1 MEDLNILIGR
11 MEEAGMSV
19 EEIRARLKQLQ
30 VTNPELFQ
38 ESQVQ
43 TPQFQAQPQ
52 SFSNTT
58 LKIQENLQKTLKSL
72 EGYDPND
79 PEGIK
84 DMAKK
89 YGVTD
94 YNTPR
99 GRAEL
104 IDIQFR
110 EAEKKRKDKLYE
122 SPEKMIE
129 HYQKQVRSNPFN
141 KLVGGIASLF
151 GYDSYLDDITS
162 GHHISGDV
170 QNLMYETFG
179 TENLESMLDEIGL
192 GNGFDVGDIDQEKL
206 ARFVVAAQAME
217 MTPESQEYLDWNDAV
232 DKNYKE
238 NLKKGYGSVKANL
251 LALMTATADEPLGM
265 TSAAVKSMAQMFNL
279 SSFKAGAGAVGTVAA
294 GTWAATGGAGL
305 PSLIVTGPAAYFTAS
320 GVAMENAMTFT
331 NLVKEQLQ
339 ERGLEMTS
347 DNIMNVLNN
356 EEDQRVITNKSIGRG
371 MTVGSVEGLF
381 TLVGAKGAGQ
391 VFSKV
396 SSKVGT
402 GLTGRLTSGAAAGTV
417 GAAAEVSGGM
427 LGEVGGMTVE
437 GKALDLKEIWVE
449 GFAGLGTAPVTTTAG
464 VVSTMLKPPK
474 YTIGKKEYSRDKIKE
489 MLNDWSDQDVAM
501 ALKNNLLKI
510 ENDPT
515 LENEARKRANKFYI
529 DSQINKDITNKADR
543 ARIVELEMEIK
554 KLEGSKTNFDKQKL
568 SDLKAEQKELMDKY
582 VKADIAR
589 AEVFAAK
596 LGVDVVA
603 RSETDFIKFIDEFNK
618 DNETNYSTE
627 GLGSIITDKN
637 GKDTI
642 VINKDAA
649 SGSQRFTTGQHE
661 ILHAILK
668 KSLKKNDAITIK
680 LGQELKNYLDKIS
693 TKDLYL
699 KDGKGNFIRDKN
711 GQKIANSDFI
721 RRFNQYSQRVKS
733 DKMSEAALFEEVFT
747 LASEA
752 MTNGD
757 LTFEQNTFDKIIDLF
772 KQFYKQVFGGELVID
787 NAKDM
792 FNFIKEYNK
801 DFKAGRVKEQYKGKL
816 TFGKNLK
823 ERAKNIVL
831 DAKKTPQQKQSLAPG
846 VDPFEQYRLNPTERK
861 ETVNRLY
868 EEGGLNNL
876 GEIIKP
882 FLPIA
887 KDLVKSR
894 QRFDNVG
901 RQEREDLIDE
911 YTSATIEKLI
921 QHIQAFDPSKNKDFD
936 AYVNSY
942 VEFKRGTAAKQLQ
955 TKETKLTESQERKA
969 KKKVDDTVE
978 EVDTPPISSKITL
991 ETETQK
997 KFDTNVENLVV
1008 QATKLISLGKSPK
1021 QIQKFLQGKFRNQ
1034 NIAKDIKNT
1043 IKDKKVYKKFLED
1056 NFETFFNDVNVE
1068 TLNKRFRGDKNN
1080 PDLFS
1085 KSTDKRY
1092 QRSDTS
1098 QPYQFVKQ
1106 PWSQVKDQYLDYFLN
1121 DTPQNINNR
1130 KDKIVEEIS
1139 NYMSFEAAQEI
1150 TQSLNFTVNKDII
1163 ELSELKVDEI
1173 IDKTKAATNV
1183 RQRFSLTPDQL
1194 TILNKPENRKP
1205 VKEILGQY
1213 SVGKNGISTR
1223 RWYENNKLNVLG
1235 KIKNKKVRDII
1246 EKFVNEAEFILE
1258 KSKFSRFTVYM
1269 KTKFIGENEG
1279 VMDVIGKS
1287 FAAKN
1292 ETDQKQIARKTLE
1305 LFKTFSPA
1313 FLKKLGFGAQGGR
1326 VSISSFIRF
1335 GLTTRGMNVEGSPW
1349 VKDNKY
1355 AKELVEGAQKHLN
1368 KENVKLDNIESHKK
1382 LQTDADWNFLKHA
1395 IYKGSKLEK
1404 ETRGVLES
1412 NSKNKI
1418 NEIPWDAIKKH
1429 NKNAYK
1435 AMVIYNLKL
1444 AELLKNAHNIKNKED
1459 KAQAK
1464 ADITRMQQAT
1474 TGAIDSIFKGSVIVD
1489 FIEIIEGK
1497 KQFTGKESR
1506 LYIEHLQENAKSL
1519 VEFDKI
1525 NDQYMR
1531 GKINQNTYI
1540 TKALKIAKQMTISI
1554 NDSKNT
1560 VYMDNVSKVIDTKMK
1575 NGQDV
1580 ENAGMMKLGAIPPN
1594 KRKNFINVTTRKN
1607 LNDTLA
1613 ETMEINALAINKQ
1626 SFSLDIEKF
1635 KNYDKALE
1643 MARRKNPP
1651 KKGASFIDFDDTL
1664 ATTKSRIKYT
1674 IPRRLPDGRFN
1685 WKVVGFGAMSDT
1697 GSLTP
1702 AEFAKQHDS
1711 LTEAGAIFDYSE
1723 FNEVKGGKKGP
1734 FFNKAKA
1741 LKDKFGNSDIYIITA
1756 RPAESALAIQ
1766 RFLKGVG
1773 LDIKLEN
1780 IRGLE
1785 DGRPEAKA
1793 EVIVEMAALGYN
1805 DFLFADDAI
1814 QNVKAVQE
1822 VLDVLDVKGKT
1833 YQVEQKFSLD
1843 MDKKFNEILQENKGI
1858 DANARF
1864 SEAMA
1869 KVRGAKSDKFWSRLF
1884 VPPGAEDFMGMVY
1897 MMIGKG
1903 KKGER
1908 QKAFFKKALADPFAR
1923 AVTKMNNA
1931 KQAIENDYIA
1941 LNKEYKSIK
1950 KKLLKATDYNNFTFD
1965 QAIRVYLMDKNGIEI
1980 PGISKRDTKALIDI
1994 VKKDPKMVEYADG
2007 VSKIT
2012 GLEEGYTTPKDLSW
2026 LANTIESDLR
2036 NINIEVNRKKY
2047 LNQWIENKNIIFSKD
2062 NLNKIEALY
2071 GTSFVEALK
2080 DMLTRMETGYN
2091 RKLSKNG
2098 LVNGFQDWV
2107 NNSVG
2112 AVMFFNRR
2120 SALLQTISFAN
2131 FINWSDNNPLKFGA
2145 RVLDF
2150 PQFAKDFAM
2159 IFNSDMLKQRRKGL
2173 QTDVSAADIVNQAA
2187 NSKNKATALISY
2199 MLKKGF
2205 IFTQIADSFAI
2216 SLGGAPFYR
2225 NRFNTYKKQGM
2236 SDQVAHE
2243 KAFEDFQETSEV
2255 AQQSARPDLISMQQ
2269 ASTLGRTILA
2279 WQNTPMQYTR
2289 IMKKAFLDL
2298 VNRRGDAKTHISK
2311 IIYYGAIQN
2320 FIFTAMQS
2328 ALFALAFSDE
2338 EEEKEKQKYYRVA
2351 NSMADTILRGTGFY
2365 GAVASTI
2372 KNVGLEFIKQDKKG
2386 WKADHTYTL
2395 IQGLGISPPV
2405 STKARKAYDATQTW
2419 KYQKKQIMEG
2429 GFGLDNPGYE
2439 AVANLT
2445 TAATNI
2451 PVDRVIRDVNNA
2463 KAVLDNNNAAWQRIA
2478 IAFGWNTWNVGV
2490 GVDDIKKEKE
2500 KKKKKNTTGILIF
2513 D

>member
-1 MEDLNILIGR
+1 MEELNNLIGR

-19 EEIRARLKQLQ
+19 AEIRARLKQLQ
-30 VTNPELFQ
+30 VSNPELFQ

-43 TPQFQAQPQ
+43 MPQFQAQPQ
-52 SFSNTT
+52 TFSNTKQPDSYDSIVNDT
-58 LKIQENLQKTLKSL
+58 RLQLLGRFRAPVTKLKE
-72 EGYDPND
+72 EEYH
-79 PEGIK
+79 
-84 DMAKK
+84 
-89 YGVTD
+89 
-94 YNTPR
+94 
-99 GRAEL
+99 
-104 IDIQFR
+104 
-110 EAEKKRKDKLYE
+110 DKIE
-122 SPEKMIE
+122 TPEKLIE
-129 HYQKQVRSNPFN
+129 YYDQKIDANPMHQ
-141 KLVGGIASLF
+141 LVGGFASLIT
-151 GYDSYLDDITS
+151 GGNYDSYLDDVKSAAIRS
-162 GHHISGDV
+162 DV
-170 QNLMYETFG
+170 QNAMYETFG
-179 TENLESMLDEIGL
+179 GENFESMLSEMGL
-192 GNGFDVGDIDQEKL
+192 GNGFDTEDVDPEKL
-206 ARFVVAAQAME
+206 RKFIVAAQAME
-217 MTPESQEYLDWNDAV
+217 MVPESEEYLAWEKSV
-232 DKNYKE
+232 GEGLVE
-238 NLKKGYGSVKANL
+238 NLKKGYTPNKAKL
-251 LALMTATADEPLGM
+251 LALMTASMPGNNFSGM
-265 TSAAVKSMAQMFNL
+265 TSAAIKSMAQMFA
-279 SSFKAGAGAVGTVAA
+279 SSSIKAGLGAVGTVAA
-294 GTWAATGGAGL
+294 GTAATTGGAGL
-305 PSLIVTGPAAYFTAS
+305 PSLIVTAPVAYFAAS
-320 GVAMENAMTFT
+320 GMAMENAMTFSQ
-331 NLVKEQLQ
+331 LVKEQLQ
-339 ERGLEMTS
+339 EKDLEFTS
-347 DNIMNVLNN
+347 DNVMSVLDN
-356 EEDQRVITNKSIGRG
+356 EEDQRRITNIALGRG
-371 MTVGSVEGLF
+371 MAIGAIEGIF
-381 TLVGAKGAGQ
+381 SLVGAKGAGS

-396 SSKVGT
+396 ASKAGT
-402 GLTGRLTSGAAAGTV
+402 SFTGRLASGAAAGTV
-417 GAAAEVSGGM
+417 GGASEFVGGA
-427 LGEVGGMTVE
+427 LGEAAGMTIE
-437 GKALDLKEIWVE
+437 GKALDMQELWVE
-449 GFAGLGTAPVTTTAG
+449 GFAGFGTAPVTTTAG

-474 YTIGKKEYSRDKIKE
+474 YTIGKQEYSRDKIKE
-489 MLNDWSDQDVAM
+489 MLNDWSDKDVY
-501 ALKNNLLKI
+501 LSKLEIKNDPVLQEEVNKRKQKFVI
-510 ENDPT
+510 ENQLD
-515 LENEARKRANKFYI
+515 
-529 DSQINKDITNKADR
+529 KDITNKADR

-582 VKADIAR
+582 TESDIAR
-589 AEVFAAK
+589 AEVFADK
-596 LGVDVVA
+596 LGVDVFSGSQAEVDA
-603 RSETDFIKFIDEFNK
+603 FVDKFNK
-618 DNETNYSTE
+618 DNNLTDNKKYSSD
-627 GLGSIITDKN
+627 GLGSIITDQN

-642 VINKDAA
+642 IINKDAA
-649 SGSQRFTTGQHE
+649 RQTQRFTTGQHE

-668 KSLKKNDAITIK
+668 KSLKNNDAITIK
-680 LGQELKNYLDKIS
+680 LGQELKSYLDKMS

-721 RRFNQYSQRVKS
+721 NRFNQYAKKVKEGTY
-733 DKMSEAALFEEVFT
+733 SEAALFEEVFT

-757 LTFEQNTFDKIIDLF
+757 LTFEQSTFDKIIDLF

-801 DFKAGRVKEQYKGKL
+801 DFKAGRVQEKYKGKL

-831 DAKKTPQQKQSLAPG
+831 KAQETTEQKSLAPD
-846 VDPFEQYRLNPTERK
+846 VDPFEQYRLDPKERK

-868 EEGGLNNL
+868 EEGGLSNL
-876 GEIIKP
+876 EGIIKP

-901 RQEREDLIDE
+901 RQEREDLINE
-911 YTSATIEKLI
+911 YTAATIEKLI
-921 QHIQAFDPSKNKDFD
+921 QHINAYDPSKNKDFD

-942 VEFKRGTAAKQLQ
+942 VEFKRGTAAKKLQ

-991 ETETQK
+991 ETETQE
-997 KFDTNVENLVV
+997 KFKTNVENLVV

-1121 DTPQNINNR
+1121 DTPQNVNNR

-1150 TQSLNFTVNKDII
+1150 TQSLNFTVDKDII

-1235 KIKNKKVRDII
+1235 KIKNKKTRDII
-1246 EKFVNEAEFILE
+1246 EKFVNEAEYILE

-1269 KTKFIGENEG
+1269 KAKFIGENEG

-1368 KENVKLDNIESHKK
+1368 KENVKLDDIESHKE
-1382 LQTDADWNFLKHA
+1382 LQIDTDWNFLKHA

-1404 ETRGVLES
+1404 EIRGVLES

-1435 AMVIYNLKL
+1435 VIVIHNLKL

-1560 VYMDNVSKVIDTKMK
+1560 VYMDNISKVIDTKMK

-1580 ENAGMMKLGAIPPN
+1580 KNAGMMKLGAIPPN

-1664 ATTKSRIKYT
+1664 ATSDSKIIVNNKPQIVGGKQYGYETWA
-1674 IPRRLPDGRFN
+1674 DGRV
-1685 WKVVGFGAMSDT
+1685 KMTSEAT
-1697 GSLTP
+1697 TKITP
-1702 AEFAKQHDS
+1702 AEFAKDAANFES
-1711 LTEAGAIFDYSE
+1711 IGATFDFSE
-1723 FNEVKGGKKGP
+1723 FNKVIKGKKGP
-1734 FFNKAKA
+1734 FFNKARA

-1814 QNVKAVQE
+1814 QNVKAVQK

-1843 MDKKFNEILQENKGI
+1843 MDKKFNEILEENKGI

-2047 LNQWIENKNIIFSKD
+2047 LNQWIENKNIIFSKN

-2187 NSKNKATALISY
+2187 NSKNKATAMISY

-2225 NRFNTYKKQGM
+2225 NRYNTYIKQGL
-2236 SDQVAHE
+2236 SKVDAKE

-2395 IQGLGISPPV
+2395 IQALGISPPV

-2419 KYQKKQIMEG
+2419 KYQKKEIMEN

-2451 PVDRVIRDVNNA
+2451 PIDRVIRDVNNA